1 MTINEISIKFKTAKS
16 IIKTGDSSR
25 SNVVVEN
32 LKSILSY
39 LKQLY
44 QVSSTFDR
52 AKCRAQIRSFDAIL
66 DVIETCGIKNNAV
79 LAFFGIIRSSENYS
93 HLLSTEFSEQ
103 KSQQLDSTDSS
114 LLDSSFANASNM
126 KTKSPSQS
134 ETKGHSTVVN
144 GFNNEKITNKT
155 ANSEKKAI
163 FTPDSLSDFIGQQ
176 HIVKELKKEIAIAK
190 TNNLHHLDNVLLF
203 GNPGLGKST
212 LMELVAKELGVNFE
226 KIDCAQLGNTQK
238 ALKAIQRFLL
248 RVAQEDKP
256 VVIAFDE
263 IHALSAT
270 LQESLLTLLNDR
282 VYVSPPDPKTGK
294 ITRIPIKEFTFIGAS
309 TDDYSVISTL
319 KNRCLRLTF
328 QLHDYTHT
336 ELKQI
341 FQNKVAAKG
350 LSITDEALET
360 CIPRARGAI
369 RYVNSIVEGL
379 DKALYSDDGKRISS
393 HVDRETALKYF
404 SQKGIDPIGLTDKD
418 IEILQILNENPSEAI
433 GIDCLSARAGLEP
446 KKYLSEYERYLNK
459 IGFLTITGKGRSLSA
474 KGKNYLAFGSN
485 SVDNLATDELSQ
497 LPKQTENPSNENSE
511 SIDIIDDIFN

>member
-1 MTINEISIKFKTAKS
+1 MTIDEIRSNFKTAKS
-16 IIKTGDSSR
+16 IIKTCDSSR

-32 LKSILSY
+32 LKEISDY

-44 QVSSTFDR
+44 QASSTFDK
-52 AKCRAQIRSFDAIL
+52 AKCRAQFESFDAIL
-66 DVIETCGIKNNAV
+66 DVIKTCGISNKAV
-79 LAFFGIIRSSENYS
+79 LAFFGIIESFENPQSFSNGFIEKNSIKSSPIDRP
-93 HLLSTEFSEQ
+93 LSE
-103 KSQQLDSTDSS
+103 
-114 LLDSSFANASNM
+114 SSFENAPNI
-126 KTKSPSQS
+126 KTKSLSQS
-134 ETKGHSTVVN
+134 ETKGNSTVVVN

-176 HIVKELKKEIAIAK
+176 HIVQALKKEIKIAK
-190 TNNLHHLDNVLLF
+190 NEGMQHLDNIMLF
-203 GNPGLGKST
+203 GNPGLGKTT
-212 LMELVAKELGVNFE
+212 LMELIAKELGVNFE
-226 KIDCAQLGNTQK
+226 KLDCAQLGNSQK
-238 ALKAIQRFLL
+238 ALKAIQSFLL
-248 RVAQEDKP
+248 RVAQEERP

-263 IHALSAT
+263 IHALSTT

-294 ITRIPIKEFTFIGAS
+294 ITRIPIKNFTFIGAS
-309 TDDYSVISTL
+309 TDDYSVINTL

-341 FQNKVAAKG
+341 FQSKITAKG
-350 LSITDEALET
+350 LTITDEALET

-379 DKALYSDDGKRISS
+379 DKILYSDDGKRISA

-404 SQKGIDPIGLTDKD
+404 NEKGIDPIGLTDKD
-418 IEILQILNENPSEAI
+418 LEILHILNENPSEAI
-433 GIDCLSARAGLEP
+433 GVDVLSARVGLEP
-446 KKYLSEYERYLNK
+446 KKYLSEYERYLNR

-511 SIDIIDDIFN
+511 SIDIIDDIFD